1 MMERLVIQPSDTGSQ
16 AVLSSK
22 HGQPRPHVPATSKA
36 AKPHQHTDSGSEK
49 LVWTFCYLEPLHK
62 FVFSHQLS
70 TNFFFPG
77 YYRKPSRYYGYKD
90 DHVEKS

>member
-1 MMERLVIQPSDTGSQ
+1 MERLVIQPSDTGSQ

-49 LVWTFCYLEPLHK
+49 LTWTFCYLEPLHK
-62 FVFSHQLS
+62 FVFSHQLC
-70 TNFFFPG
+70 TNFFFFSWLLQEAKQILWLQG
-77 YYRKPSRYYGYKD
+77 
-90 DHVEKS
+90 